1 MEKPKTPIYN
11 PEDLKALPVGACP
24 YCGGKATVTLN
35 QKKEYTSL
43 RDYPAGF
50 FIYGCNVK
58 CENGCDLVHFYIPHD
73 GDECLLLNEALDA
86 YRKDWKHM
94 CGMVKNPSPCG
105 VCGVKPKWTV
115 TSDSARIECPKCGRS
130 FHDDYKY
137 YHLGDLMLSG
147 RKTSGNGLKQK
158 RRRPN

>member
-73 GDECLLLNEALDA
+73 GDECSRHAMRVRN
-86 YRKDWKHM
+86 
-94 CGMVKNPSPCG
+94 
-105 VCGVKPKWTV
+105 
-115 TSDSARIECPKCGRS
+115 
-130 FHDDYKY
+130 DY
-137 YHLGDLMLSG
+137 LGKKIAPRLCDRCKG
-147 RKTSGNGLKQK
+147 YTGE
-158 RRRPN
+158 